1 MQTRRETL
9 SKSER
14 LRSESRIDALFNAG
28 RRGFVEPLKYCW
40 LAVDGKAKGA
50 EEAKAEA
57 AKEAETPVSVLFS
70 VPKKVFN
77 KAWKRNLIKR
87 RMRES
92 YRRRK
97 HELCDAVR
105 AAGQHI
111 DIALI
116 CMPESAKATK
126 GAKKAAVKAAATNEI
141 PDFVT
146 IDNAIAKILEQIT
159 ARNRT

>member
-28 RRGFVEPLKYCW
+28 RRGSVEPLKYCW
-40 LAVDGKAKGA
+40 VAVDGEAKGA
-50 EEAKAEA
+50 EGAEA
-57 AKEAETPVSVLFS
+57 PVSVLFS

-97 HELCDAVR
+97 HELCDAAR
-105 AAGQHI
+105 AAGRHI

-116 CMPESAKATK
+116 CIPESAKATK